1 VATLAR
7 KSQLLKLQHDYQHL
21 QKKLCGQIGFVYHIL
36 HYIIW

>member
-21 QKKLCGQIGFVYHIL
+21 QRNCVDIL
-36 HYIIW
+36 GLSTIYYITL